1 MGFPAWRGTVTT
13 YFISRHPGA
22 RKWAER
28 QGLSVDRVL
37 DHLEVAAVRPG
48 DVVIG
53 TLPINLAAEVCVR
66 GARYLH
72 LSLDL
77 PFEKRGLELSADEMQ
92 RFGARIEEYQVE
104 KISC

>member
-1 MGFPAWRGTVTT
+1 M
-13 YFISRHPGA
+13 
-22 RKWAER
+22 
-28 QGLSVDRVL
+28 
-37 DHLEVAAVRPG
+37 RPG

-72 LSLDL
+72 MSLDL